1 MTDVSTMPSDGDYFF
16 ADDADEMPD
25 PSSRRI
31 VTPWTVA
38 FAALVLAGL
47 GFVAGIQMEKRQGDS
62 AANVALPRG
71 FSPVLSGGPSGQ
83 VPAAGPRAG
92 GDATIGEVKLV
103 DGDTVYVTTADG
115 TTVKVTT
122 TPDSE
127 VTTMA
132 DGTVADLDVGDTV
145 IVQGE
150 TSDDGTVAASR
161 ISEAGGLGG
170 GTTNPG

>member
-71 FSPVLSGGPSGQ
+71 FSPVLSGGPSRQPGRA
-83 VPAAGPRAG
+83 PAATPRSARSSSSTG
-92 GDATIGEVKLV
+92 TPCMSRRR
-103 DGDTVYVTTADG
+103 TA
-115 TTVKVTT
+115 
-122 TPDSE
+122 P
-127 VTTMA
+127 
-132 DGTVADLDVGDTV
+132 
-145 IVQGE
+145 
-150 TSDDGTVAASR
+150 R
-161 ISEAGGLGG
+161 
-170 GTTNPG
+170 

>member
-47 GFVAGIQMEKRQGDS
+47 GFVAGIQMEKRQGEG
-62 AANVALPRG
+62 AANVALPGG

-83 VPAAGPRAG
+83 VPTARPGAG
-92 GDATIGEVKLV
+92 GDVTVGEVKLV
-103 DGDTVYVTTADG
+103 DGDNVYVTTADG
-115 TTVKVTT
+115 TMVKVTT
-122 TPDSE
+122 AADSV
-127 VTTMA
+127 VTTMS
-132 DGTVADLDVGDTV
+132 DGTVADLEVGNTV
-145 IVQGE
+145 VVQG
-150 TSDDGTVAASR
+150 TTGADGTVAASR
-161 ISEAGGLGG
+161 ITEAGGLGG
-170 GTTNPG
+170 GTNPG